1 MRALEEGR
9 ERYIL
14 YMCEFFKGQIKIF
27 AEKNLTRRWVKMYHV
42 DSKVEFE
49 VQIEDSTGTGKY
61 IWLGSIFW
69 RGCGS

>member
-1 MRALEEGR
+1 
-9 ERYIL
+9 
-14 YMCEFFKGQIKIF
+14 
-27 AEKNLTRRWVKMYHV
+27 MYHV

-49 VQIEDSTGTGKY
+49 VQIEDSTDTGKY